1 MDALNDIVKYF
12 ISETEKE
19 EFSERI
25 MNWLSDEN
33 LERAKGKT
41 RQEIFL
47 EFDCEN
53 PQPIAY
59 IPGEYV
65 VSFDEEML
73 DNRVYSSQAY
83 FIDHAVNN
91 HPNINKGKYLL
102 IQDVLDDPDEI
113 KEIRREKVSLAFIKQ
128 LDRYNAVVVRLLEK
142 TLEGRIIWHRS
153 FFDQNKEPY
162 ASEKYKSIR
171 SISSEG
177 GVSSIIHAETTA
189 YGSSLPARDDSVKI
203 DKFQ

>member
-47 EFDCEN
+47 EFNCEN
-53 PQPIAY
+53 PQPIAC
-59 IPGEYV
+59 IPGKYV
-65 VSFDEEML
+65 VLFDEKIL

-91 HPNINKGKYLL
+91 HPNINKEKYLL

-128 LDRYNAVVVRLLEK
+128 LDRYNAVVVQLEK

-171 SISSEG
+171 SKSSEG

-189 YGSSLPARDDSVKI
+189 YGSSLPARDDIAKI
-203 DKFQ
+203 DKFR

>member
-12 ISETEKE
+12 ISEAEKE

-33 LERAKGKT
+33 LERAKGKA
-41 RQEIFL
+41 RQEIFF

-53 PQPIAY
+53 PQPIAC

-65 VSFDEEML
+65 VLFDEEIL

-91 HPNINKGKYLL
+91 HPNINKGKCLL

-142 TLEGRIIWHRS
+142 TLEGRII
-153 FFDQNKEPY
+153 
-162 ASEKYKSIR
+162 
-171 SISSEG
+171 
-177 GVSSIIHAETTA
+177 
-189 YGSSLPARDDSVKI
+189 
-203 DKFQ
+203 